1 MPWEFTEANMKKDWN
16 NRWSLPAARS
26 LAAAA
31 TPLHSA
37 GRRALARLL
46 RPLVAA
52 RCRSPVAKRRT
63 KKEERK

>member
-1 MPWEFTEANMKKDWN
+1 MPWEFKEANMKKDWN

-37 GRRALARLL
+37 GPRALTQQPSLA
-46 RPLVAA
+46 
-52 RCRSPVAKRRT
+52 SPTHVKA
-63 KKEERK
+63 